1 MLGQRHRVHHSPLG
15 STEAHVKVS
24 AEPDSESPAPNF
36 ASASGPGWAQRFCG
50 CRPDNWELPDGTE
63 QPPGE
68 ASVLQGVLQPLPA
81 I

>member
-1 MLGQRHRVHHSPLG
+1 MLGPRPRVHHSPLG
-15 STEAHVKVS
+15 RTEAHVKVS

-36 ASASGPGWAQRFCG
+36 ASASGPGQAQRLCG
-50 CRPDNWELPDGTE
+50 CRADNWERPDGTE

-68 ASVLQGVLQPLPA
+68 PSVLQGVLQPLPA